1 MAIYYAIVDGDPLTS
16 GPNSRVY
23 APSTS
28 CFIDGDDG
36 RQRNMAYIGDKAYCE
51 KCDSTGIIIGGARV
65 DNEQR
70 MIDLESGRR
79 QAVGGDYVLCKC
91 PERPQV
97 IARYGRNW
105 IIEDDGGATP
115 SRIVGNAAGAVSP
128 ASQKPET
135 PRHVR
140 WFYVR
145 DSATGEPLRN
155 RNYVADIGG
164 ARQSGKTDG
173 DGYAQIETDSEQSV
187 EIHTMFSSP
196 TRTLKPFQGV

>member
-36 RQRNMAYIGDKAYCE
+36 RQRSMAYIGDKAYCE
-51 KCDSTGIIIGGARV
+51 KCKSTGIIIGGARV
-65 DNEQR
+65 DNNQR
-70 MIDLESGRR
+70 MIDLEDGRR

-105 IIEDDGGATP
+105 MIEDGGSARAATGAKTT
-115 SRIVGNAAGAVSP
+115 SAGNVSP
-128 ASQKPET
+128 AAHDEQVK
-135 PRHVR
+135 
-140 WFYVR
+140 
-145 DSATGEPLRN
+145 A
-155 RNYVADIGG
+155 IGRG
-164 ARQSGKTDG
+164 ASK
-173 DGYAQIETDSEQSV
+173 GYPYYIETVNGRIESGRLDLSGV
-187 EIHTMFSSP
+187 LPRIYTDNADTYTIHWGDDALSHEGWINA
-196 TRTLKPFQGV
+196 Q